1 MHSHPET
8 DARQSPH
15 EKGNVMKA
23 FNILA
28 LGAAA
33 SLSLAAAQ
41 ASAASI
47 SPPGTSFTGVGATQ
61 LSKSGLPTIGCKAT
75 FTGSTD
81 AAGNASITSAT
92 FTAGSFLCAGIS
104 ATALPWSVTVTGPTT
119 ATINGVSVS
128 ASIFGT
134 CTGAVPA
141 TISGG
146 SITFNTTLAPNC
158 AVQTTS
164 PIVTTPSVSIVWP

>member
-1 MHSHPET
+1 
-8 DARQSPH
+8 
-15 EKGNVMKA
+15 MKVSSIIA
-23 FNILA
+23 VGA
-28 LGAAA
+28 LAAA
-33 SLSLAAAQ
+33 SLIAAQ

-47 SPPGTSFTGVGATQ
+47 SPPGTSFTGVGKTQ
-61 LSKSGLPTIGCKAT
+61 LAKSGLPTIGCNAN

-92 FTAGSFLCAGIS
+92 FTPGSFLCSGIS
-104 ATALPWSVTVTGPTT
+104 ATGLPWSVTVTGPTT
-119 ATINGVSVS
+119 ATINNVSVS

-134 CTGAVPA
+134 CTGNVPA

-146 SITFNTTLAPNC
+146 NITFNTTLAPNC

-164 PIVTTPSVSIVWP
+164 PIVTTPTVSIVWP